1 MPNATP
7 AAYVIKAA
15 IQDLNAAC
23 YAFAAQKTMYGGKL
37 IAAGDVIFLFAS
49 ENEGGRGLFARGI
62 NTSAS
67 NTPKNPDLERQTP
80 RVSIKINQLEKP
92 KNPSAAPN
100 CNPSATGTMVSRKL
114 N

>member
-100 CNPSATGTMVSRKL
+100 
-114 N
+114 